1 MTVNLRVSLTE
12 KQREENK
19 DVEGEP
25 LHNRNAEAFFEESFS
40 TAHSLCTV
48 QKCTVTDACSACTR
62 DIFRIKLIHRCI
74 PGCCITLPKCTNSNK
89 TDAWRYGNIIMC

>member
-25 LHNRNAEAFFEESFS
+25 LHNRNAEVSKFFHSSFAVRS
-40 TAHSLCTV
+40 PKVHCDTCLFCLHS
-48 QKCTVTDACSACTR
+48 
-62 DIFRIKLIHRCI
+62 
-74 PGCCITLPKCTNSNK
+74 
-89 TDAWRYGNIIMC
+89 